1 MLKKKVTKMEV
12 TIKEMKTAQI
22 EEIAKMLKVE
32 RKRKRVFAVL
42 SCLTF

>member
-1 MLKKKVTKMEV
+1 MLKKKVIKMEV
-12 TIKEMKTAQI
+12 IIKEMKTARI

-32 RKRKRVFAVL
+32 RKRKRAFVVL